1 MDTPD
6 VGSIPAAVAAVAEVD
21 AAIEKLLAAD
31 LMVLSDEQ
39 SARLVERI
47 EAGSRKLS
55 YASLTAASNV
65 DTRRAYAK
73 AGYASIHGFLK
84 GQLRL
89 ADGVVRRRIAAMKNL
104 TDRVTPTGDLL
115 DLVCPA
121 TSILLREG
129 TIDLEHVR
137 RVLETLDDIPAKV
150 AADER
155 ASAEATM
162 AGFAAE
168 YTPKRLEQLGE
179 RLLAHLNPDGALTDD
194 TDRARTRSLAR
205 GKAGKDLMGRITG
218 RLDPVTFALF
228 DVLLA
233 IWAAP
238 GMNDPDNDASPSG
251 AADDPA
257 IDPDVLRAAAQVD
270 CRSQDQRNHDA
281 LSAML
286 KYLINS
292 GQLGKTHNGLP
303 AQLIITLSKA
313 DLDAAAGVA
322 HTATGVDIPV
332 KDVVEMAA
340 ECDRSL
346 AVFKDHSS
354 EVLYYGRARRGASMA
369 QRMAMFAGQ
378 RGCTHPGCDHPAAWS
393 QAHHGA
399 QDWAKGG
406 LTDIN
411 SLVWACGPH
420 NRLVHDGPGGWTTFI
435 VRDGPDAGRIAWV
448 PPEYIDPERTPR
460 INRVHHP
467 DEALHRARDRMLA
480 ERLRAAA
487 EREQEIRGQHLTDV
501 DTDAHAADPSDTGP
515 PDTDPPDSADL
526 PDPGPPD
533 AADPPDTT
541 E

>member
-1 MDTPD
+1 
-6 VGSIPAAVAAVAEVD
+6 
-21 AAIEKLLAAD
+21 
-31 LMVLSDEQ
+31 
-39 SARLVERI
+39 
-47 EAGSRKLS
+47 
-55 YASLTAASNV
+55 
-65 DTRRAYAK
+65 
-73 AGYASIHGFLK
+73 
-84 GQLRL
+84 
-89 ADGVVRRRIAAMKNL
+89 
-104 TDRVTPTGDLL
+104 
-115 DLVCPA
+115 
-121 TSILLREG
+121 
-129 TIDLEHVR
+129 
-137 RVLETLDDIPAKV
+137 LDDIPAKV
-150 AADER
+150 SVEER

-162 AGFAAE
+162 AGFAAD

-179 RLLAHLNPDGALTDD
+179 RLLAHLNPDGVLTDD
-194 TDRARTRSLAR
+194 ADRARTRSLTR
-205 GKAGKDLMGRITG
+205 SKAGKDLMGRITG

-238 GMNDPDNDASPSG
+238 GMNDPGNDASPSG

-257 IDPDVLRAAAQVD
+257 IDPDVLRAAAQLD
-270 CRSQDQRNHDA
+270 SRSQDQRNHDA

-332 KDVVEMAA
+332 RDLVEMAA
-340 ECDRSL
+340 ECEPSL

-354 EVLYYGRARRGASMA
+354 EVLYYGRARRGASMG

-399 QDWAKGG
+399 LDWAKGG
-406 LTDIN
+406 LTDVN

-420 NRLVHDGPGGWTTFI
+420 NRLVHDGPGGWATFI
-435 VRDGPDAGRIAWV
+435 VAEGPDAGKVAWV
-448 PPEYIDPERTPR
+448 PPEYIDPERRPR

-467 DEALHRARDRMLA
+467 DEALQRARDRMLA
-480 ERLRAAA
+480 ERLLAAA
-487 EREQEIRGQHLTDV
+487 EREQELRGQHLTD
-501 DTDAHAADPSDTGP
+501 DNTDARPPDPSDPG
-515 PDTDPPDSADL
+515 PPDSADL
-526 PDPGPPD
+526 PDPESSDATESRAVGPPDAEPPEPGPPD
-533 AADPPDTT
+533 AADSPNTADPPGAADSPVCGPYDLGEPGPTD
-541 E
+541 